1 MKTMKTLLVSA
12 ALVMAANSASAADSI
27 NVGYTQLSEK
37 VSYGDLDVNKAEGAQ
52 ALYKRLNRAAKNVC
66 APLRGRDL
74 SRSKAHRAC
83 LGEALANAVSEVN
96 QPLLTQ
102 HHNSRGSD
110 ASTAIV
116 AKR

>member
-1 MKTMKTLLVSA
+1 MKTMKTLFVSA
-12 ALVMAANSASAADSI
+12 ALLMAAHGASAADSI
-27 NVGYTQLSEK
+27 TVGYTQLSEK
-37 VSYGDLDVNKAEGAQ
+37 VTYTDLDVNKAEGAQ

-66 APLRGRDL
+66 APLRGREL
-74 SRSKAHRAC
+74 SRATAHRAC
-83 LGEALANAVSEVN
+83 IGEALANAVGEVN

-102 HHNSRGSD
+102 HHNARGSD